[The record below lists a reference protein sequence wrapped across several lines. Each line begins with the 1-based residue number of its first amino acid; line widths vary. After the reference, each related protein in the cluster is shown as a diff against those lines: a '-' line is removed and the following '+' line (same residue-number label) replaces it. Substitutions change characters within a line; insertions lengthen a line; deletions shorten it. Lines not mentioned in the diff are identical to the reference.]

1 MQINTDFLDHLKQK
15 MRLLLE
21 ISIFQMAVK
30 MRKLYL
36 VIVIIIII
44 ISQTAN
50 PTGKASSY
58 EPKGTSRECNPV
70 RKGKE
75 KRLKREQ

>member
-1 MQINTDFLDHLKQK
+1 MD
-15 MRLLLE
+15 MLLSN
-21 ISIFQMAVK
+21 II
-30 MRKLYL
+30 
-36 VIVIIIII
+36 IIIIIII

-75 KRLKREQ
+75 KRLKR